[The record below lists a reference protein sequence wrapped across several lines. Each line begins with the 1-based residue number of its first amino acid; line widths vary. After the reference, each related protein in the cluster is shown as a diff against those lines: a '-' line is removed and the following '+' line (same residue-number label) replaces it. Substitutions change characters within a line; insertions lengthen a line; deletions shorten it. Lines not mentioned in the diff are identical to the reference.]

1 MCKHEFLGECLG
13 TFLMVLF
20 GCGAVAVSVLFNSHQ
35 GLFQI
40 ALIWGLSIG
49 LAIYAT
55 RSLSCA
61 HFNPAV
67 TLAMFASKR
76 MRASKVPVYI
86 SGQFLGAFAASSL
99 LYLLFEPS
107 ISAYE
112 TAHHIV
118 RGTAESMSTARMFG
132 EYYHLPGSTAI
143 VSMPLAMFAEGF
155 GTFILVLMIFFLTEG
170 CNVGRPDNNSAPIF
184 IGLTVSS
191 LICLIAPLTQAGF
204 NPARDLAPR
213 LVAWMSGWGI
223 YAFPDQSGGFFFVYV
238 LAPLIGGLVAAAL
251 FSCVVEPLMKKEK
264 KSCEC
269 C

>member
-1 MCKHEFLGECLG
+1 MYKRAFLGEFLG

-40 ALIWGLSIG
+40 AVIWGLSVG

-67 TLAMFASKR
+67 TLAMVASKR
-76 MRASKVPVYI
+76 MKASKIPVYI
-86 SGQFLGAFAASSL
+86 SGQLLGALVASIL
-99 LYLLFEPS
+99 LYLFFEPS
-107 ISAYE
+107 IAAYE

-118 RGTAESMSTARMFG
+118 RGTAKSMSTAKMFG
-132 EYYHLPGSTAI
+132 EYYQLPGSTAV
-143 VSMPLAMFAEGF
+143 VSMQLAMFAEGF
-155 GTFILVLMIFFLTEG
+155 GTFLLVLMIFFLTEG
-170 CNVGRPDNNSAPIF
+170 CNVGRPDNNLAPIF
-184 IGLTVSS
+184 IGLTVTS

-238 LAPLIGGLVAAAL
+238 LAPILGGLVAAII
-251 FSCVVEPLMKKEK
+251 FSNVVEPLMKKEQ
-264 KSCEC
+264 KSCDC

>member
-1 MCKHEFLGECLG
+1 MREFLGEFFG

-20 GCGAVAVSVLFNSHQ
+20 GCGSVAVSVLFNSHQ

-67 TLAMFASKR
+67 TFAMVASKR
-76 MRASKVPVYI
+76 MKASKIPVYI
-86 SGQFLGAFAASSL
+86 SGQFLGALLAGFL
-99 LYLLFEPS
+99 LYLFFEPS
-107 ISAYE
+107 IAAYE

-118 RGTAESMSTARMFG
+118 RGTAESMSTGKMFG
-132 EYYHLPGSTAI
+132 EYYQLPGSTAI
-143 VSMPLAMFAEGF
+143 VSMPLAMLAEGF
-155 GTFILVLMIFFLTEG
+155 GTFLLVLMIFFLTEG
-170 CNVGRPDNNSAPIF
+170 CNVGRPDNNLAPLF

-213 LVAWMSGWGI
+213 LVAWMAGWGS
-223 YAFPDQSGGFFFVYV
+223 YAFPDQSGGFFYVYV
-238 LAPLIGGLVAAAL
+238 LAPIVGGLVAAVL
-251 FSCVVEPLMKKEK
+251 FNYIVEPFMKKEQ
-264 KSCEC
+264 KSCESC
-269 C
+269 